1 MPHVPKVAHLTW
13 EFPSP
18 TETFVANEVEALAQL
33 GCGVKIIPLKPPSG
47 TRRALALARSV
58 VVRPITA
65 VRLGLVCLKA
75 GVPLRMLDALL
86 LLERR
91 LDGES
96 FDLVHAQFGYVGHL
110 CIPVLSWFGSLPLVV
125 SFRGQDAS
133 ALPRKHPGIYAPLL
147 RRASAFLARSEA
159 MKRDLIAIGC
169 PAGKTY
175 VHHSGIDLDRFAF
188 QERHAPPAESL
199 PVRILLVGRL
209 IEKKG
214 VPDAIAAFAEARRRR
229 PNIQLRIIGDGPMRE
244 EILRNI
250 AALGL
255 ADAVALL
262 GHCPHDDVASEM
274 AAAHLFMLPCRTASD
289 GDKEGIPNAIMEA
302 MASGLPVL
310 STRHAGIPE
319 CVEDGVSGLLVHEG
333 DTAALA
339 DRLCRLLDHP
349 DLWPGMG
356 RAGRAKIEDEFNRDT
371 QAQRLLSVYEQV
383 IPLSCSPSS

>member
-1 MPHVPKVAHLTW
+1 MPHVLKIAHLTW

-33 GCGVKIIPLKPPSG
+33 GCGVKIIALKPPGG
-47 TRRALALARSV
+47 TRRALAFARSV

-65 VRLGLVCLKA
+65 ARLGVASLKT
-75 GVPLRMLDALL
+75 GVPLWMLDALL

-91 LDGES
+91 IEGES
-96 FDLVHAQFGYVGHL
+96 FALVHAQFGYLGRL
-110 CIPVLSWFGSLPLVV
+110 CVPVLSWFGSLPLVV

-133 ALPRKHPGIYAPLL
+133 ALPRKRPGIYAPLF

-159 MKRDLIAIGC
+159 MKRDLVAIGC
-169 PAGKTY
+169 PADRTC
-175 VHHSGIDLDRFAF
+175 VHHSGIDLDQFPF

-214 VPDAIAAFAEARRRR
+214 VPDAVAAFAEARRRH

-244 EILRNI
+244 QIEREI
-250 AALGL
+250 AARN
-255 ADAVALL
+255 AAESITLL
-262 GHCPHDDVASEM
+262 GPKSHAEVAEEM

-319 CVEDGVSGLLVHEG
+319 CVEDGVSGLLVAEG

-339 DRLCRLLDHP
+339 DRLCRLLEHP

-356 RAGRAKIEDEFNRDT
+356 RAGRAKIEAEFNREI
-371 QAQRLLSVYEQV
+371 QARGLIAIYEK
-383 IPLSCSPSS
+383 ILRHGET